1 MGILFIATLLF
12 SSCGSS
18 RQASVQAPTPTQDPA
33 QPVMANGEQ
42 VLLTFCID
50 EAYDKPG
57 EYMAGLGIAEDRP
70 DRSRAI
76 TDANRVAI
84 ADIATRYIGMI
95 KNAIE
100 DYSKDVNVPSNKKMY
115 ESSLEGGA
123 QAIGTKVIDKYANVV
138 CRKIAQ
144 SATGGYVGYVAV
156 HVLLDDAK
164 KGLAEELEVRKVDYD
179 KKKFFEKIDAA
190 DERGNVDRHRFVPVR
205 RNLSGNRSGAQD
217 LPQFRAAQRG
227 GKRSRQGADAGGKRL
242 RAVRHGNVGKSAEI
256 RHSRAVFPEKET
268 ARSREF
274 SENGEFRAGELELR
288 SAELDFAGTTAGN
301 QRT

>member
-1 MGILFIATLLF
+1 MTTKRISALRTAGRNILLKSVLNGVLF
-12 SSCGSS
+12 LTVLSVTSCGSS
-18 RQASVQAPTPTQDPA
+18 KQAAVAPAPAPAPVAQDPT
-33 QPVMANGEQ
+33 QPVMPDGEQ
-42 VLLTFCID
+42 VLLTFCMD

-84 ADIATRYIGMI
+84 ADIASRYIGML

-100 DYSKDVNVPSNKKMY
+100 DYSKDTNVPSSKKMY

-123 QAIGTKVIDKYANVV
+123 KAIGTKVIDKYANVV
-138 CRKIAQ
+138 CRKISQ

-179 KKKFFEKIDAA
+179 KKKFFEKMDA
-190 DERGNVDRHRFVPVR
+190 E
-205 RNLSGNRSGAQD
+205 L
-217 LPQFRAAQRG
+217 
-227 GKRSRQGADAGGKRL
+227 
-242 RAVRHGNVGKSAEI
+242 
-256 RHSRAVFPEKET
+256 EKEA
-268 ARSREF
+268 ARQK
-274 SENGEFRAGELELR
+274 
-288 SAELDFAGTTAGN
+288 AEMDAM
-301 QRT
+301 Q